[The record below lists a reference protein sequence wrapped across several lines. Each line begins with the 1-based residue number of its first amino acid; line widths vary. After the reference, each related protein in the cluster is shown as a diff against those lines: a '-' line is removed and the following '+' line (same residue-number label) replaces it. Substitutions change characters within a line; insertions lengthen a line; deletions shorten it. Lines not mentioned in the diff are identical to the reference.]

1 MINLIKSASQSPI
14 SFNGTLGGLAI
25 AIATI
30 ICGCSSSSTSEP
42 LSTPIAAP
50 SLAPP
55 IAKTFA
61 TGLSN
66 PWGMTFIPDG
76 QILVTEKAGTLRL
89 VSADGTKVSQ
99 PILGVPLVDTS
110 ANSQGGLLDV
120 EIDPNFEAN
129 RQVYLSFSEP
139 GKGADLNKNGTA
151 VVRAELNAQTTAL
164 NNVTVIF
171 RQLPKA
177 ASQGHFGSRIVFAN
191 DQTLWITLGERQ
203 ILSDQAQNI
212 SNHIGKVVRINSDGS
227 TPSDNP
233 YVNTAGAAKEVYTI
247 GHRNIQG
254 AAKHPVT
261 GELWTNEHGPQ
272 GGDEINREV
281 AGVNYGW
288 PIISYG
294 QYYNTTTQVGEG
306 TSKPG
311 LEQPVS
317 FWEALDGSTPAA
329 GSAKSSTAPSGL
341 AFYTADKF
349 PEWKGSLLMGALAG
363 KSVWRM
369 TLSGNTITARERLFT
384 QLNERIRAVKQGP
397 DGWIYLLTDNA
408 AGRIIRIER

>member
-1 MINLIKSASQSPI
+1 MFAFFKSIKTRLANY
-14 SFNGTLGGLAI
+14 FTATGGLIMTI
-25 AIATI
+25 APIVS
-30 ICGCSSSSTSEP
+30 GCNSSSTSEP
-42 LSTPIAAP
+42 LLATNAA
-50 SLAPP
+50 LALTQPV
-55 IAKTFA
+55 AKTF
-61 TGLSN
+61 TSGLTN
-66 PWGMTFIPDG
+66 PWGMTFLPDG
-76 QILVTEKAGTLRL
+76 QILVTEKAGTLRI
-89 VSADGTKVSQ
+89 VSADGTKVSP
-99 PILGVPLVDTS
+99 PIAGVPLVDTS

-120 EIDPNFEAN
+120 EIDPNFATN
-129 RQVYLSFSEP
+129 RRVYFSYSEQ
-139 GKGADLNKNGTA
+139 GVGADSNKNGTA
-151 VVRAELNAQTTAL
+151 VARAELNAQANAL
-164 NNVTVIF
+164 SNVVVIF

-177 ASQGHFGSRIVFAN
+177 VSQGHFGSRIVFAN

-212 SNHIGKVVRINSDGS
+212 SNHIGKVVRIDSDGS
-227 TPSDNP
+227 VPNDNP
-233 YVNTAGAAKEVYTI
+233 FVNTAGAAKEVYTI

-281 AGVNYGW
+281 AGKNYGW

-306 TSKPG
+306 TTKPG
-311 LEQPVS
+311 LEQPLS
-317 FWEALDGSTPAA
+317 FWEAMDGSTPAVGA
-329 GSAKSSTAPSGL
+329 AKSSTAPSGL
-341 AFYTADKF
+341 AFYTGDKF
-349 PEWKGSLLMGALAG
+349 PEWEGSLFMGALAG

-369 TLSGNTITARERLFT
+369 TLSGNRITSRERLFT
-384 QLNERIRAVKQGP
+384 ELNERIRAVKQGP

>member
-1 MINLIKSASQSPI
+1 MLSLIRSTILRPI
-14 SFNGTLGGLAI
+14 ARCATLGWVVI
-25 AIATI
+25 AITTV

-42 LSTPIAAP
+42 LSAPNAALP
-50 SLAPP
+50 LLPP
-55 IAKTFA
+55 IAKTF
-61 TGLSN
+61 TSGLAN
-66 PWGMTFIPDG
+66 PWGMTFLPDG

-89 VSADGTKVSQ
+89 VSADGTKLSQ
-99 PILGVPLVDTS
+99 PIAGLPLIDTS

-120 EIDPNFEAN
+120 EIDPNFATN
-129 RQVYLSFSEP
+129 RHIYLSYSEP
-139 GKGADLNKNGTA
+139 GTGTDLNKNGTA
-151 VVRAELNAQTTAL
+151 VVRAELNAQANAL
-164 NNVTVIF
+164 SNVTVIF

-203 ILSDQAQNI
+203 ILSEQAQNI

-227 TPSDNP
+227 IPADNP
-233 YVNTAGAAKEVYTI
+233 FANTNGAAKEIYTI

-281 AGVNYGW
+281 AGKNYGW

-294 QYYNTTTQVGEG
+294 QQYNTTTQVGEG
-306 TSKPG
+306 TSKLG

-317 FWEALDGSTPAA
+317 VWEALDGSTPAA
-329 GSAKSSTAPSGL
+329 GAAKSSTAPSGM
-341 AFYTADKF
+341 AFYTGDKF
-349 PEWKGSLLMGALAG
+349 AQWQGSLFMGALAG

-369 TLSGNTITARERLFT
+369 TLNGNRITSRERLFT
-384 QLNERIRAVKQGP
+384 ELNERIRAVKQGP